1 MMYAGEVRI
10 SEVIAKAFYPVH
22 NDICEQLHSDYWL
35 KGGRGST
42 KSSFISFEIIFQMLK
57 DPLAHAIVY
66 RKVADTMR
74 DTVYAQMIWAIDTLG
89 LFDYFKY
96 KVSPLEIIYIP
107 TGQRILF
114 KGADDPAKSK
124 SIKLSKGYFKC
135 LWFEETTE
143 FDGMEDIRTIK
154 ESVIRT
160 VDQAFT
166 FYSYNPPQSANNWTN
181 AEVLIP
187 IKGRYIHHSD
197 YTQVP
202 QEWLGKAFI
211 ADAEALRD
219 SNEKAYRHTYLG
231 EVTGT
236 GGQVFDNLE
245 IRKIPDDELKVF
257 DRFMHGHDFGFG
269 VDPDAYIKAHYNK
282 KQRKLYIVDEF
293 YSTRVPLFRLA
304 EEITKRA
311 GTNYVTCDSADPR
324 MIAELRR
331 LGVQAMPAKKGPGSI
346 EHGMRWL
353 QDLGAIV
360 IDPAR
365 CPNAAREFSAYEYKR
380 DRFGNFLADYPDKEN
395 HLIDSARYCTESES
409 TARYASTMNLKGL

>member
-1 MMYAGEVRI
+1 MYTNEVRI
-10 SEVIAKAFYPVH
+10 SDVIAKVFHPVH
-22 NDICEQLHSDYWL
+22 LDIKKQGHSEYWL

-42 KSSFISFEIIFQMLK
+42 KSSFISFEIVHLMTK
-57 DPLAHAIVY
+57 DPLANAIIY
-66 RKVADTMR
+66 RKVAETMR
-74 DTVYAQMIWAIDTLG
+74 DTVYAQMIWAIDMLG
-89 LFDYFKY
+89 LTAYFRY
-96 KVSPLEIIYIP
+96 RVSPLEIVYEL

-114 KGADDPAKSK
+114 KGADDPRKSK

-143 FDGMEDIRTIK
+143 FDGMDDIRTIK

-181 AEVLIP
+181 AEALIP
-187 IKGRYIHHSD
+187 AKGRLVHHSD

-202 QEWLGKAFI
+202 PEWLGKAFI

-219 SNEKAYRHTYLG
+219 ANEKAYRHTYLG

-245 IRKIPDDELKVF
+245 IRKIPDEELNVF
-257 DRFMHGHDFGFG
+257 DRFMHGHDFGFAG
-269 VDPDAYIKAHYNK
+269 DPDAYVKAYYNK
-282 KQRKLYIVDEF
+282 KLRKLYIVDEF
-293 YSTRVPLFRLA
+293 YGIRVPLNRLA
-304 EEITKRA
+304 EEIHNRA
-311 GTNYVTCDSADPR
+311 GNGIVTCDSADPR

-331 LGVQAMPAKKGPGSI
+331 LGVQAMPAKKGAGSI

-353 QDLGAIV
+353 QDLSAIV
-360 IDPAR
+360 IDPSR
-365 CPNAAREFSAYEYKR
+365 CPNAAREFSTYEYR
-380 DRFGNFLADYPDKEN
+380 QDRFSNFLADYPDKNN
-395 HLIDSARYCTESES
+395 HTIDSTRYCVESES
-409 TARYASTMNLKGL
+409 TARYATTFNLKGL

>member
-1 MMYAGEVRI
+1 MYTNEVRI
-10 SEVIAKAFYPVH
+10 SDVIAKAFYPVH
-22 NDICEQLHSDYWL
+22 LDIKKQAHSEYWL

-42 KSSFISFEIIFQMLK
+42 KSSFISFEIIHLMMK
-57 DPLAHAIVY
+57 DPLANAIIY
-66 RKVADTMR
+66 RKVAETMR
-74 DTVYAQMIWAIDTLG
+74 DTVYAQMIWAIDMLG
-89 LFDYFKY
+89 LTAYFRY
-96 KVSPLEIIYIP
+96 RVSPLEIVYEL

-114 KGADDPAKSK
+114 KGADDPRKSK

-181 AEVLIP
+181 AEALIP
-187 IKGRYIHHSD
+187 SKGRLVHHSD

-202 QEWLGKAFI
+202 PEWLGKAFI
-211 ADAEALRD
+211 ADAEALRE

-269 VDPDAYIKAHYNK
+269 VDPDAYIKAHYNR

-293 YSTRVPLFRLA
+293 YSIRVPLYRLA
-304 EEITKRA
+304 EEILKRA

-331 LGVQAMPAKKGPGSI
+331 LGVQAMPAKKGAGSI

-360 IDPAR
+360 IDPSR
-365 CPNAAREFSAYEYKR
+365 CPNAAREFSTYEYKQ
-380 DRFGNFLADYPDKEN
+380 DRFGNFMADYPDKEN
-395 HLIDSARYCTESES
+395 HTIDSCRYCVESES
-409 TARYASTMNLKGL
+409 TARYATTANLKGL